1 MAAISSEEL
10 LRPGAPKMPEFFWHV
25 YNYVAGKW
33 YETEYG
39 QVEDADRWYHPTM
52 IQLERFAAGMPSV
65 FGGASASD

>member
-1 MAAISSEEL
+1 
-10 LRPGAPKMPEFFWHV
+10 MPEFFWHV